1 MAITFEK
8 TPLEWKNS
16 GTEPSTD
23 LKENGF
29 SAGYRPAASTF
40 NYQINNTS
48 ECLTELQ
55 TKLSDLDQD
64 AIKGIKGNGTTIN
77 PSSTGIINIT
87 PNNIGAAASTHY
99 HNASQITSGVLPIE
113 RGGTG
118 ATTLEEA
125 LEVFGGGTILFSNE
139 SGTNAETITLSD
151 DISNYKYV
159 EVYYQ
164 TVSRTH
170 KSDGERPEYYED
182 PDYEG
187 DGYLVRIPS
196 EGLPEVNKFSEDI
209 FPNCVGMAKTNVIAN
224 SSGTNILLI
233 ASFVD
238 TQDITVETSSVLY
251 IDLKSIIKV
260 SEYRINANLT
270 GNVLSYNANVINNG
284 GFRTTWIET
293 YYHGLSNTD
302 VWTYCPPNDYHLVH
316 TGVTT
321 TIIDMS
327 WEEKNIYPTVY
338 AIVGYK

>member
-77 PSSTGIINIT
+77 PSSTGVINIT

-125 LEVFGGGTILFSNE
+125 RGVLSGGTILYSNE
-139 SGTNAETITLSD
+139 SGTTAETITLSD

-159 EVYYQ
+159 EIYYKK
-164 TVSRTH
+164 TIDYTATNTSDIYTKYNISPPILELAYNVSYIGVVKTIVNGNGTTNISIEPCHYFSNKTFNDSGRNKPTGSSEYLNYY
-170 KSDGERPEYYED
+170 KLYYET
-182 PDYEG
+182 
-187 DGYLVRIPS
+187 RIEKHIIPMS
-196 EGLPEVNKFSEDI
+196 LIGNTCECNVVYFIETVNR
-209 FPNCVGMAKTNVIAN
+209 
-224 SSGTNILLI
+224 SGTTGYCHYDSETEIRHYSANDISPTLTQ
-233 ASFVD
+233 SVD
-238 TQDITVETSSVLY
+238 TTVGVSGLM
-251 IDLKSIIKV
+251 SI
-260 SEYRINANLT
+260 
-270 GNVLSYNANVINNG
+270 
-284 GFRTTWIET
+284 
-293 YYHGLSNTD
+293 
-302 VWTYCPPNDYHLVH
+302 
-316 TGVTT
+316 
-321 TIIDMS
+321 
-327 WEEKNIYPTVY
+327 Y

>member
-8 TPLEWKNS
+8 TPLEWQNP

-77 PSSTGIINIT
+77 PSSTGVINIT

-125 LEVFGGGTILFSNE
+125 RGVLSGGTILYSNE
-139 SGTNAETITLSD
+139 SGTTDTTITLSD

-159 EVYYQ
+159 EVYYKKNSYKHTLKTSLENYEPGVLPENFPEGIYGNVIMPDCIGVVKTIVKNDSETNIC
-164 TVSRTH
+164 TVYDTCETETVKQPHNDGRYNYVYDYLRTKTYRATASFTGNTFSRNNGYWYCSASKNRSCNYTPY
-170 KSDGERPEYYED
+170 SDGTYRN
-182 PDYEG
+182 
-187 DGYLVRIPS
+187 PS
-196 EGLPEVNKFSEDI
+196 
-209 FPNCVGMAKTNVIAN
+209 
-224 SSGTNILLI
+224 
-233 ASFVD
+233 AS
-238 TQDITVETSSVLY
+238 T
-251 IDLKSIIKV
+251 
-260 SEYRINANLT
+260 SEY
-270 GNVLSYNANVINNG
+270 
-284 GFRTTWIET
+284 
-293 YYHGLSNTD
+293 SNIGWDDGT
-302 VWTYCPPNDYHLVH
+302 CAPE
-316 TGVTT
+316 
-321 TIIDMS
+321 I
-327 WEEKNIYPTVY
+327 Y